1 MTKFK
6 IKSDYDAEVMEI
18 ANLLEAVER
27 QELFA
32 HWRDNQM
39 SKSQWG
45 VFEGFRNIAHQRRS
59 QNG

>member
-6 IKSDYDAEVMEI
+6 KKSDYDAEVVEI
-18 ANLLEAVER
+18 ANLLKAEER

-39 SKSQWG
+39 SKNQWG
-45 VFEGFRNIAHQRRS
+45 VFEGYRSLAHQRRS
-59 QNG
+59 QKG